1 MMKNIFR
8 IKVNTVLL
16 QKLNTAGEVTLYRFK
31 KQMKE
36 FHYKI

>member
-31 KQMKE
+31 KQVKE